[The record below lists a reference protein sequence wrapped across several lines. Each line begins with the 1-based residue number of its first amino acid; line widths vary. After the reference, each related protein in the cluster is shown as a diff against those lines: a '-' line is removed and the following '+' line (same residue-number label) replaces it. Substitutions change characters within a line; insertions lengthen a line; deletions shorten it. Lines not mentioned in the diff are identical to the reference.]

1 MSQQQL
7 NFRALE
13 VGDGTDGRWAAE
25 AEAVWPKAETFL
37 TEEARTPEG
46 AARARRLFEEHM
58 PELVPVL
65 DRLAPQAPAP
75 ALARTALTHV
85 GMRPFYA
92 SCTATGVAGVLLRN
106 YDFPIDDCDRAIVSS
121 TFLRPVIGMNDSGWG
136 LLDGM
141 NDAGLAVCLTF
152 GGRFVHGYGFTILI
166 ALRYVLETCDT
177 VEQAVA
183 VFDRL
188 PISLA
193 QNVVLVDR
201 EQSVTL
207 YLGPDLDAPIRAG
220 EPGLS
225 CATNHQHLPVPEQQ
239 ERDTATQ
246 ERLATVRKAA
256 SDDDPV
262 ATARAALLRP
272 PLHVDAFDAGYG
284 TLYTAEYHPAE
295 GHVGYHWPDGSVWSQ
310 SFTAFTPGERTVT
323 AGRD

>member
-1 MSQQQL
+1 MSQQRL
-7 NFRALE
+7 EFRALR

-25 AEAVWPKAETFL
+25 GEAALRQAESFL
-37 TEEARTPEG
+37 ADEARTPEG

-65 DRLAPQAPAP
+65 DRLAAQLPDP
-75 ALARTALTHV
+75 ALAATALTHV

-92 SCTATGVAGVLLRN
+92 ACTATGVAGVLLRN
-106 YDFPIDDCDRAIVSS
+106 YDFPPDECDRAIVSS

-141 NDAGLAVCLTF
+141 NDAGLAACLTF
-152 GGRFVHGYGFTILI
+152 GGRFVHGYGFTILMG
-166 ALRYVLETCDT
+166 LRYVLETCDT

-183 VFDRL
+183 VFERL

-220 EPGLS
+220 EPTLS
-225 CATNHQHLPVPEQQ
+225 CATNHQHLPVPERQ
-239 ERDTATQ
+239 ERESRTQ

-256 SDDDPV
+256 ADDDPV
-262 ATARAALLRP
+262 ATTRAALLRP
-272 PLHVDAFDAGYG
+272 PLHVDAFDDGYG
-284 TLYTAEYHPAE
+284 TLYTAEYHPAA
-295 GHVGYHWPDGSVWSQ
+295 GRVSYHWPDGSSWSQ
-310 SFTAFTPGERTVT
+310 SFAAFAPGERVVT
-323 AGRD
+323 AGRG